1 MAVINDK
8 FQAQN
13 GFESPNFSVDSTGKI
28 TAPVIN
34 VQSILLNGTPFVA
47 YVPPE
52 EVPGGG
58 DDDGPVITNVFESL
72 AVTGGTLRVSYLGQ
86 QAINVVNGVIKI
98 NSVGLLPGSIDHV
111 DIGYIEPVQVKA
123 YTIDMTTAPDSSAS
137 NINFNGAKLNGD
149 LDIVDNVVL
158 SRQPTQ
164 SGHATSKGYVDATA
178 TALAVAFG
186 A

>member
-13 GFESPNFSVDSTGKI
+13 GFESPNFTVDSTGKI

-52 EVPGGG
+52 DAGGG
-58 DDDGPVITNVFESL
+58 EDDGPVITNVFESL
-72 AVTGGTLRVSYLGQ
+72 AVTGGTLRVSYLGN
-86 QAINVVNGVIKI
+86 QAINIVNGVVKI
-98 NSVGLLPGSIDHV
+98 NSLGLLPGTIDHV
-111 DIGYIEPVQVKA
+111 DIGYNTPVQVQA

-137 NINFNGAKLNGD
+137 QINFNGAKLNGD

-158 SRQPTQ
+158 SRQPTE